1 MNLLSSASVFSF
13 FTIISRI
20 LGYLRDILIAFFLGA
35 SIFADAFFVAFRL
48 PNTFRRLFA
57 EGTFNAA
64 FIPSYTSANLKGKK
78 KLTQVRVTT
87 VEEAAAA
94 EEAGIDLLLTGPG
107 KDFPN
112 IRKAASKTFMTVG
125 VPFIENPSKREAT
138 KKAFEII
145 EAGADSLMCQNWN
158 LEWMAHLSKFRIPF
172 QSHVGFIP
180 RRTTWIGGIRS
191 FGKTANEAVELFRDI
206 KDIEK
211 TGAWGIEVEL
221 VPENILE
228 VITKHTSLV
237 TISIGSGIAAD
248 AQFLFAEDILGQSK
262 ISFPR
267 HAKKY
272 KNFNKILIDIQKE
285 RIDAFK
291 KYKTEVQKNKF
302 PTKKHTIAIKKIEL
316 NKFRKFLQQ
325 H

>member
-1 MNLLSSASVFSF
+1 MNKKYKRVFS
-13 FTIISRI
+13 INND
-20 LGYLRDILIAFFLGA
+20 LGYRNYTVRDLI
-35 SIFADAFFVAFRL
+35 
-48 PNTFRRLFA
+48 
-57 EGTFNAA
+57 
-64 FIPSYTSANLKGKK
+64 NLKGKK

-87 VEEAAAA
+87 VEEATAAQ
-94 EEAGIDLLLTGPG
+94 EAGVDLLLTGPG
-107 KDFPN
+107 KDFLD

-158 LEWMAHLSKFRIPF
+158 LEWMKHLSKFRIPF

-191 FGKTANEAVELFRDI
+191 FGKTANEALELFKDI
-206 KDIEK
+206 KDIEE

-228 VITKHTSLV
+228 VITKQTSLV

-248 AQFLFAEDILGQSK
+248 AQFLFSEDILGQSK
-262 ISFPR
+262 IAFPR

-272 KNFNKILIDIQKE
+272 KNFDKILSNIQNE

-291 KYKTEVQKNKF
+291 KYKTDVQKNKF
-302 PTKKHTIAIKKIEL
+302 PTKKHSISVERKEL
-316 NKFRKFLQQ
+316 DKFREYLQEI
-325 H
+325 

>member
-1 MNLLSSASVFSF
+1 MKKKYKRVFS
-13 FTIISRI
+13 INND
-20 LGYLRDILIAFFLGA
+20 LGLRNYTVRDII
-35 SIFADAFFVAFRL
+35 
-48 PNTFRRLFA
+48 
-57 EGTFNAA
+57 
-64 FIPSYTSANLKGKK
+64 NLKGKQ

-191 FGKTANEAVELFRDI
+191 FGKTANEAAELFKDI

-211 TGAWGIEVEL
+211 TGAWGIEV
-221 VPENILE
+221 
-228 VITKHTSLV
+228 
-237 TISIGSGIAAD
+237 
-248 AQFLFAEDILGQSK
+248 
-262 ISFPR
+262 
-267 HAKKY
+267 
-272 KNFNKILIDIQKE
+272 
-285 RIDAFK
+285 
-291 KYKTEVQKNKF
+291 
-302 PTKKHTIAIKKIEL
+302 
-316 NKFRKFLQQ
+316 
-325 H
+325 

>member
-1 MNLLSSASVFSF
+1 MKKKYKRVFS
-13 FTIISRI
+13 INND
-20 LGYLRDILIAFFLGA
+20 LGYRNYTVRDLI
-35 SIFADAFFVAFRL
+35 
-48 PNTFRRLFA
+48 
-57 EGTFNAA
+57 
-64 FIPSYTSANLKGKK
+64 NLKGKR
-78 KLTQVRVTT
+78 KLTQIRVTT
-87 VEEAAAA
+87 VEEARAA
-94 EEAGIDLLLTGPG
+94 EEAGVDLLLTGPG
-107 KDFPN
+107 KDFPS

-138 KKAFEII
+138 KKAFEVI

-158 LEWMAHLSKFRIPF
+158 LEWMKHLSKFRIPF

-191 FGKTANEAVELFRDI
+191 FGKTANEALELFKDV
-206 KDIEK
+206 KDIEE

-228 VITKHTSLV
+228 IITKQTSLF

-262 ISFPR
+262 IKFPR

-272 KNFNKILIDIQKE
+272 KDFNKIFEKLQKE
-285 RIDAFK
+285 RINAFREYQKDVVNKKFPSKNNVVIANKKELEKFK
-291 KYKTEVQKNKF
+291 KLIEKF
-302 PTKKHTIAIKKIEL
+302 
-316 NKFRKFLQQ
+316 
-325 H
+325 

>member
-1 MNLLSSASVFSF
+1 MKKKYKRVFS
-13 FTIISRI
+13 INND
-20 LGYLRDILIAFFLGA
+20 LGYRNYTVRDLI
-35 SIFADAFFVAFRL
+35 
-48 PNTFRRLFA
+48 
-57 EGTFNAA
+57 
-64 FIPSYTSANLKGKK
+64 NLKGKR
-78 KLTQVRVTT
+78 KLTQIRVTT
-87 VEEAAAA
+87 VEEARAA
-94 EEAGIDLLLTGPG
+94 EEAGVDLLLTGPG
-107 KDFPN
+107 KDFPS

-138 KKAFEII
+138 KKAFEVI

-158 LEWMAHLSKFRIPF
+158 LEWMKHLSKFRIPF

-191 FGKTANEAVELFRDI
+191 FGKTANEALELFKDV
-206 KDIEK
+206 KDIEE

-228 VITKHTSLV
+228 IITKQTSLF

-262 ISFPR
+262 IKFPR

-272 KNFNKILIDIQKE
+272 KEDQCF
-285 RIDAFK
+285 
-291 KYKTEVQKNKF
+291 
-302 PTKKHTIAIKKIEL
+302 
-316 NKFRKFLQQ
+316 
-325 H
+325 

>member
-1 MNLLSSASVFSF
+1 MKKKYKRVFS
-13 FTIISRI
+13 INND
-20 LGYLRDILIAFFLGA
+20 LGYRNYTVRDLI
-35 SIFADAFFVAFRL
+35 
-48 PNTFRRLFA
+48 
-57 EGTFNAA
+57 
-64 FIPSYTSANLKGKK
+64 NLKGKK
-78 KLTQVRVTT
+78 KLTQIRVTT
-87 VEEAAAA
+87 VEEARAA

-107 KDFPN
+107 KDFPS

-138 KKAFEII
+138 KKAFEVI

-158 LEWMAHLSKFRIPF
+158 LEWMKHLSKFRIPF

-191 FGKTANEAVELFRDI
+191 FGKTANEALELFKDI
-206 KDIEK
+206 KDIEA

-228 VITKHTSLV
+228 IITKQTSLF

-248 AQFLFAEDILGQSK
+248 AQFLFAEDILGQNK
-262 ISFPR
+262 IKLPR

-272 KNFNKILIDIQKE
+272 KDFNKIYEKLQKE
-285 RIDAFK
+285 RIIAFREYQKDVVNKKFPSKNNVVIANKKELQKFK
-291 KYKTEVQKNKF
+291 KLIEKF
-302 PTKKHTIAIKKIEL
+302 
-316 NKFRKFLQQ
+316 
-325 H
+325 